1 MMITIGNIENR
12 FVILLITLVIIIA
25 VAYLDY
31 ITGSTL
37 TFSFFYIIPISF
49 LALYKRITYLEII
62 VCAIASASL
71 WFWAEYAGR
80 HSTNISITLFSA
92 FIRFL
97 IFNIIGLLIFYLK
110 QKQKQVDILNAR
122 LKFINQE
129 KNKFLGIVAHDLRN
143 PLGNIYAFSDYLI
156 NENKEKVNTELID
169 ILNLIKDLS
178 SNTVAVLDN
187 LLDISKIESGKIEL
201 SLQSEDL
208 IDFINK
214 HIHLNQRLAKQKQIA
229 INYRSNLKKLITKF
243 DKKHLSEVI
252 DNLLSNAIKYS
263 KPNSEIVVKVSQMG
277 KNKVLTEIIDSGEGI
292 PLAEQKKLFHY
303 FQTASTRPTAGEKST
318 GLGLAIAKQLINL
331 HKGEIGLKSSEK
343 KGSNFYFT
351 LPII

>member
-1 MMITIGNIENR
+1 MITIGNVENR
-12 FVILLITLVIIIA
+12 FVVLLFTLVIIAA

-49 LALYKRITYLEII
+49 LALYKRTTYVEIFA
-62 VCAIASASL
+62 CAIVSSLL

-80 HSTNISITLFSA
+80 NSSNISITLFSA

-110 QKQKQVDILNAR
+110 QKQKQVDILNTH
-122 LKFINQE
+122 LKHINQE

-143 PLGNIYAFSDYLI
+143 PLGNINAFSDYLI
-156 NENKEKVNTELID
+156 NENKGKVNTELID
-169 ILNLIKDLS
+169 ILSLIKKLS
-178 SNTVAVLDN
+178 SNTMAVLDN
-187 LLDISKIESGKIEL
+187 LLDISRIESGKIEL

-208 IDFINK
+208 IDFIK
-214 HIHLNQRLAKQKQIA
+214 QHIHFNQRLAKQKQIV

-243 DKKHLSEVI
+243 DNKHLSEVI

-263 KPNSEIVVKVSQMG
+263 KPNSEIVVKISQMEN
-277 KNKVLTEIIDSGEGI
+277 KKVLTEIIDSGMGI
-292 PLAEQKKLFHY
+292 PEAEQKKLFHY
-303 FQTASTRPTAGEKST
+303 FQTASTKPTAGEKST

-331 HKGEIGLKSSEK
+331 HKGEIGLKSSK
-343 KGSNFYFT
+343 KNGSNFYFT
-351 LPII
+351 LPIV

>member
-1 MMITIGNIENR
+1 MITIGNVENR
-12 FVILLITLVIIIA
+12 FVVLLFTLVIIIA

-49 LALYKRITYLEII
+49 LALYKRTTYVEIFA
-62 VCAIASASL
+62 CAIVSSLL

-80 HSTNISITLFSA
+80 HSSNISITIFSA

-110 QKQKQVDILNAR
+110 QKQKQVDILNTH
-122 LKFINQE
+122 LKHINQE

-143 PLGNIYAFSDYLI
+143 PLGNINAFSDYLI
-156 NENKEKVNTELID
+156 NENKGKVNTELID
-169 ILNLIKDLS
+169 ILSLIKKLS
-178 SNTVAVLDN
+178 SNTMAVLDN

-208 IDFINK
+208 IDFIK
-214 HIHLNQRLAKQKQIA
+214 QHIHFNQRLAKQKQIV
-229 INYRSNLKKLITKF
+229 INYSSNLKKLITKF
-243 DKKHLSEVI
+243 DNKHLSEVI

-263 KPNSEIVVKVSQMG
+263 KPNSEIVVKISQMEN
-277 KNKVLTEIIDSGEGI
+277 KKVLTEIIDSGVGI
-292 PLAEQKKLFHY
+292 PEAEQKKLFRY
-303 FQTASTRPTAGEKST
+303 FQTASTKPTAGEKST

-331 HKGEIGLKSSEK
+331 HRGEIGLKSSK
-343 KGSNFYFT
+343 KNGSNFYFT